1 MCLMH
6 RTEKGA
12 QAREFSKCLNGRSY
26 GERLAKDAFLS
37 PATRGSKKDSDR
49 AVTPAAEAVPVP
61 AHLVPP
67 ESPASQAAAPPV
79 RSTLTRAELPQAKK
93 SLESM
98 HEGSLWSC
106 PTLCD
111 PVDCGLSGQGILQ
124 ARILEHIAQY
134 WLRTLLEHYISC
146 CPSRQLP

>member
-67 ESPASQAAAPPV
+67 ESP
-79 RSTLTRAELPQAKK
+79 QAKQLHHLCAQL
-93 SLESM
+93 SLGQSC
-98 HEGSLWSC
+98 HRQKKVLSLC
-106 PTLCD
+106 TKGRFGRVQLFVTL
-111 PVDCGLSGQGILQ
+111 
-124 ARILEHIAQY
+124 
-134 WLRTLLEHYISC
+134 
-146 CPSRQLP
+146 

>member
-67 ESPASQAAAPPV
+67 ESPQAKQLCQLHAQPSLGRVATGQKKRLV
-79 RSTLTRAELPQAKK
+79 SMHMGSLLSSSTLQP
-93 SLESM
+93 
-98 HEGSLWSC
+98 
-106 PTLCD
+106 
-111 PVDCGLSGQGILQ
+111 CGLWPARLVCWCGGGGGWWQGSPGKSIG
-124 ARILEHIAQY
+124 AY
-134 WLRTLLEHYISC
+134 WPVSVAI
-146 CPSRQLP
+146 PF